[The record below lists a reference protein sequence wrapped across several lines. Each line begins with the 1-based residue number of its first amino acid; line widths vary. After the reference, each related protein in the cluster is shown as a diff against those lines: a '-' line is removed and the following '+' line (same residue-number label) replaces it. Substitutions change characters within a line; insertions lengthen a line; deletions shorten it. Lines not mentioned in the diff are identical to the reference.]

1 MALRR
6 RRCCFIQIDD
16 RRVPD
21 LAALF
26 RGTLTLHLQD
36 SIEFLCAISGERF
49 ALTPTDLQLLA
60 ALSGCEWREEQLADR
75 HGVDAS
81 RLQQLLAVGVVLSD
95 RPDCAASLHWLE
107 QEAAFERI
115 GWFDLAAVYQAQ
127 TRWFGVEGP
136 DADREHT
143 ANAHRQRL
151 EAHVARRGAA
161 PTHFSARPDRT
172 AQRSLPIPELTG
184 DFAQLLARRTTV
196 RHFDMSRELPLAD
209 LNWVLY
215 ATFGA
220 LGTLELAPGV
230 TAIKRSSPS
239 GGGLHPTD
247 AYLLVLAVAELQPGL
262 YHYNVEHHRLDLL
275 RHIAVEE
282 GRRLLTTFTAGQ
294 GYFSEVHA
302 AFVQVLRFDR
312 HFWKYG
318 DHKKA
323 YKAVLQDAA
332 HLSQTFYLCAAERS
346 LGAYYTA
353 AINDADIG
361 AALGLDPVREA
372 AVGINGL
379 GLIDTS
385 RNALHF
391 VPQPYRP

>member
-1 MALRR
+1 MSLRR

-21 LAALF
+21 FAALF
-26 RGTLTLHLQD
+26 RGTLTLQLQD
-36 SIEFLCAISGERF
+36 SIEFLCAISGQRF
-49 ALTPTDLQLLA
+49 ALTALDLQLLSS
-60 ALSGCEWREEQLADR
+60 LSGSEWRDDALAER
-75 HGVDAS
+75 LGVDCT
-81 RLQQLLAVGVVLSD
+81 RLQQLLAAGVVLSD
-95 RPDCAASLHWLE
+95 RVDCSASLHWLE

-127 TRWFGVEGP
+127 TRWLGVAGP

-143 ANAHRQRL
+143 QSAHRQRL

-161 PTHFSARPDRT
+161 PTHFSARADST
-172 AQRSLPIPELTG
+172 AQVALPVPELTG
-184 DFAQLLARRTTV
+184 AFADLLARRSTV
-196 RHFDMSRELPLAD
+196 RHFDLSRELPLAD
-209 LNWVLY
+209 FNWVLY
-215 ATFGA
+215 ATFGVS
-220 LGTLELAPGV
+220 GTLELAPGV

-247 AYLLVLAVAELQPGL
+247 AYVMVLAVAGLAPGL
-262 YHYNVEHHRLDLL
+262 YHYNAEHHRLDCL
-275 RHIAVEE
+275 RLIEAEA
-282 GRRLLTTFTAGQ
+282 GRALLTTFSAGQ
-294 GYFSEVHA
+294 GYFSEAHA
-302 AFVQVLRFDR
+302 AFIQVLRFDR

-332 HLSQTFYLCAAERS
+332 HLSQTFYLCAAERG

-353 AINDADIG
+353 AINDADISL
-361 AALGLDPVREA
+361 ALGLDPVREA

-379 GLIDTS
+379 GLIDHT

-391 VPQPYRP
+391 VPAPYRP